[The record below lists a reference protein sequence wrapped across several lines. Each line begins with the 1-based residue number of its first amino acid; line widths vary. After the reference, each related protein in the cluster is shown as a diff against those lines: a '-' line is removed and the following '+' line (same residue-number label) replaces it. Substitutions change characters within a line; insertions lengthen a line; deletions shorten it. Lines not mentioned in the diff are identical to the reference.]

1 MILRMLMSFLGEE
14 NFLNGI
20 KVVFARQI
28 VFTLK
33 MLLSLCRNKAA
44 RFNLKQIILSYL
56 ALEETFKLLT
66 LV

>member
-20 KVVFARQI
+20 KVAYRST

-33 MLLSLCRNKAA
+33 NAVIPLPKRSSSVQSETNHSLIFSFRG
-44 RFNLKQIILSYL
+44 NL
-56 ALEETFKLLT
+56 
-66 LV
+66 